1 MSSLRRVQLRKHSSF
16 VRVVVIG
23 AVRIDAKLR
32 QYIGTLGIFT
42 ARNLIAHGLT
52 FQWNYC
58 GEPMVLTSR
67 HRRDRLCT

>member
-1 MSSLRRVQLRKHSSF
+1 
-16 VRVVVIG
+16 
-23 AVRIDAKLR
+23 LR